1 MDDFVEVKVDSVR
14 VSSGA
19 SVVFLRLCS
28 QPDLVLPVHIGE
40 NESSALLKEINKQR
54 GIRPL
59 THDLTKSL
67 LQAVGCRVTKIR
79 LTELISSTYYSRIH
93 IARMGSTEEVDI
105 DARPSDAINLAVRF
119 HAPIYISKS
128 IAENATVYPTETF
141 QNQSETDMQIIQ
153 SVKETLAS
161 FEDPTTMLQLQ
172 KELAVQEERYS
183 DAQHFQQ
190 QIFEEMTH
198 SVMLRL
204 VVAMEA
210 AMADGRYDEA
220 AKARD
225 EYRRLVATQVGAD
238 SSASSNKI

>member
-1 MDDFVEVKVDSVR
+1 M
-14 VSSGA
+14 
-19 SVVFLRLCS
+19 LM
-28 QPDLVLPVHIGE
+28 H
-40 NESSALLKEINKQR
+40 AL
-54 GIRPL
+54 
-59 THDLTKSL
+59 
-67 LQAVGCRVTKIR
+67 
-79 LTELISSTYYSRIH
+79 
-93 IARMGSTEEVDI
+93 
-105 DARPSDAINLAVRF
+105 
-119 HAPIYISKS
+119 
-128 IAENATVYPTETF
+128 ENASMRAPMHACMRARTHALPSHACA
-141 QNQSETDMQIIQ
+141 Q
-153 SVKETLAS
+153 
-161 FEDPTTMLQLQ
+161 DPTTMLQLQ

-238 SSASSNKI
+238 STSNKI